1 MTSIQ
6 DILKIKGPM
15 MSSELASVIET
26 TLKVS
31 KNSASQK
38 VVRDKSILKVKGFF
52 SSGQSFCYLEQ
63 HTKEFDFFEL
73 LMKSMFE
80 NGKKYWFCLNAIKL
94 SGGLI
99 SQNYLECYTNYP
111 ILPLKSHIPFNKVM
125 QKFVENDILIF
136 SDNYYLIAPKLNKA
150 TLNFTQYQTIE
161 LIKDDIIKNFNS
173 LTKNI
178 GLISYQ
184 TGERFAEFGK
194 FKWAFKGVCPVS
206 GLKVNNTF
214 GYLLA
219 DILFGHPIYEKD
231 VLFYVEKIKTIQS
244 FKKSSRLLPFL
255 IVDDVDKDALNL
267 LKKNGIIVGF
277 ISELFGKK
285 YAETLKELV
294 NVLNN
299 AGASLKKD
307 PNKYLEL
314 IAELKKYN
322 SGLANNIKGALFEF
336 VVGHIHTLENNCSI
350 EIGREIFE
358 NNKHEID
365 VLVINSQKIVFAE
378 CKTSKGQITLEQ
390 IDKWLGTKIPAF
402 RSWASKQETWR
413 NKELEFEYWSI
424 NGFETKAEE
433 KLKQTSNSVSKFKIS
448 YFDGKNIRNKVLKLN
463 NKKLKEA
470 IDNFFLKTEV

>member
-1 MTSIQ
+1 MTTLE
-6 DILKIKGPM
+6 DILKSKGPM
-15 MSSELASVIET
+15 MSSELASIIET
-26 TLKVS
+26 KLKIP
-31 KNSASQK
+31 KNSASQR

-63 HTKEFDFFEL
+63 HTKEIDFFDR
-73 LMKSMFE
+73 LMKSMFD
-80 NGKKYWFCLNAIKL
+80 NGKKYWFCLNAIKA

-111 ILPLKSHIPFNKVM
+111 ILPLKSHLPFRKVM

-136 SDNYYLIAPKLNKA
+136 NDGYYFIAPKLNQSVF
-150 TLNFTQYQTIE
+150 NFTQYQTIE
-161 LIKDDIIKNFNS
+161 LIKEDIISNFSS

-178 GLISYQ
+178 GLVSYN
-184 TGERFAEFGK
+184 TGERFAEYGK

-206 GLKVNNTF
+206 GLKENNSF

-231 VLFYVEKIKTIQS
+231 VQFFLEKLKTIQS

-255 IVDDVDKDALNL
+255 IVDDIDTEALKL

-277 ISELFGKK
+277 ISELFGNK

-294 NVLNN
+294 TVLKN

-307 PNKYLEL
+307 PNKYLDL
-314 IAELKKYN
+314 IIELKKYN
-322 SGLANNIKGALFEF
+322 QGLANNIKGALFEF
-336 VVGHIHTLENNCSI
+336 VVGHIHSLENNCSI

-358 NNKHEID
+358 NGKHEID
-365 VLVINSQKIVFAE
+365 VFATNNQKIIFAE
-378 CKTSKGQITLEQ
+378 CKATKGQITIEQ
-390 IDKWLGTKIPAF
+390 VDKWLGVKIPAF
-402 RSWASKQETWR
+402 KKWASKQETWK
-413 NKELEFEYWSI
+413 NKELEFEYWSV
-424 NGFETKAEE
+424 NGFETDAED
-433 KLKQTSNSVSKFKIS
+433 KLKQTSNTASKIKIS
-448 YFDGKNIRNKVLKLN
+448 YFDGKTIRNKALKLK